1 VLCNKYLCNELL
13 IRKLVKSNLFV
24 TNQNVIVGIEIFI
37 KRSKAFKE
45 MADSLFESM
54 TLFICY

>member
-1 VLCNKYLCNELL
+1 MLCNKYLCNELL

-24 TNQNVIVGIEIFI
+24 RNQNVIVGIEIFI

-45 MADSLFESM
+45 MEDSLFKSM

>member
-1 VLCNKYLCNELL
+1 MLCNKYLCNELL

-45 MADSLFESM
+45 MEDSLFKSM
-54 TLFICY
+54 TLFICC